1 MKKCNKC
8 NLEKNLELFSKCSN
22 RKDGLKATCKN
33 CDKKINEKYRKINT
47 KKYIYK
53 NHNKYHNDYYH
64 KNKEKINKERVEK
77 RNKSTIL
84 KLQHN
89 CRCRIAKIISRK
101 KIVKNSST
109 SEMIGCSYE
118 ELIIHLESKFTE
130 GMSWENYGKWHVDH
144 IIPISIG
151 KTIDE
156 IKKLSNYKNLQP
168 LWAEE
173 NIKKRDK
180 V

>member
-1 MKKCNKC
+1 
-8 NLEKNLELFSKCSN
+8 
-22 RKDGLKATCKN
+22 
-33 CDKKINEKYRKINT
+33 
-47 KKYIYK
+47 
-53 NHNKYHNDYYH
+53 
-64 KNKEKINKERVEK
+64 
-77 RNKSTIL
+77 
-84 KLQHN
+84 
-89 CRCRIAKIISRK
+89 
-101 KIVKNSST
+101 
-109 SEMIGCSYE
+109 MIGCSYE

-151 KTIDE
+151 RTIDE